1 VAEARSSLSNLVKCR
16 QAPSANYVALDLERF
31 VVPTR
36 DYVGDPKLSMTGH
49 AEAAVGG
56 PVAENIGPIGAENTI
71 RAAEAEAEAI
81 LNEARAQA
89 SEVLNEAK
97 EQGFRLGKEEG
108 AQEAKDEALKAAKA
122 DVASAVSALRK
133 ATSELGS
140 VREKALKDN
149 DTEMLGLV
157 LGVTRL
163 VLSREISTDKALILQ
178 QIRRAAE
185 ILGEADE
192 VIVKLHPLDLKVAQR
207 NVDDLV
213 PEGKSMKLSIVA
225 DKSVE
230 MGGCLLECDRGK
242 VDARIST
249 QLERIEAAFDEVI
262 EQTASAGQKAPI
274 AAEASTEFAA
284 RRIEEADSSA
294 TASAEA
300 DGA

>member
-1 VAEARSSLSNLVKCR
+1 LSNLVKCH
-16 QAPSANYVALDLERF
+16 QAPGANCVALDLEVF

-36 DYVGDPKLSMTGH
+36 DYIADPGVLGPERAEPVVECPISENVGSD
-49 AEAAVGG
+49 
-56 PVAENIGPIGAENTI
+56 GAENTV
-71 RAAEAEAEAI
+71 RAAEAKAEAI
-81 LNEARAQA
+81 LNEARARA

-108 AQEAKDEALKAAKA
+108 VQEAKDEALKAAKA
-122 DVASAVSALRK
+122 DVVSVVSALQK
-133 ATSELGS
+133 ATSELSS

-163 VLSREISTDKALILQ
+163 VLSREIKTDKALILQ

-192 VIVKLHPLDLKVAQR
+192 VTVKLHPLDLKVAQR
-207 NVDDLV
+207 NLDDLV

-230 MGGCLLECDRGK
+230 MGGCLLECLRGT

-249 QLERIEAAFDEVI
+249 QLERIEAAFEEVM
-262 EQTASAGQKAPI
+262 ETPDSAEENAPKGQ
-274 AAEASTEFAA
+274 
-284 RRIEEADSSA
+284 RRIEKADLSA
-294 TASAEA
+294 IAKAEA

>member
-1 VAEARSSLSNLVKCR
+1 MSNLVKCH
-16 QAPSANYVALDLERF
+16 QAHDAYCVALDLEVF
-31 VVPTR
+31 VVPTK
-36 DYVGDPKLSMTGH
+36 DH
-49 AEAAVGG
+49 VGG
-56 PVAENIGPIGAENTI
+56 PEASVMERAERLVEYQIGENVGSDSAEN
-71 RAAEAEAEAI
+71 AAQAAEAI
-81 LNEARAQA
+81 LNEARARA
-89 SEVLNEAK
+89 AEVLNEAK

-108 AQEAKDEALKAAKA
+108 VQEAKDEALKAAKA
-122 DVASAVSALRK
+122 DVASVVSALRK
-133 ATSELGS
+133 ATSELSS

-163 VLSREISTDKALILQ
+163 VLSREIKTDKALILQ

-192 VIVKLHPLDLKVAQR
+192 VTVKLHPLDLKVAQR
-207 NVDDLV
+207 NMDDLV
-213 PEGKSMKLSIVA
+213 PDGKSMKLSIVA

-249 QLERIEAAFDEVI
+249 QLERIEAAFDEVM
-262 EQTASAGQKAPI
+262 EPPLADHRRAASAGQKAPI
-274 AAEASTEFAA
+274 AAEAPTDFAA
-284 RRIEEADSSA
+284 RRTEEADVSA
-294 TASAEA
+294 IAKAEA

>member
-1 VAEARSSLSNLVKCR
+1 MSNLVKCH
-16 QAPSANYVALDLERF
+16 QAPGANCVALDLESF
-31 VVPTR
+31 IVPAIGAPER
-36 DYVGDPKLSMTGH
+36 PVKERGEP
-49 AEAAVGG
+49 AVEG
-56 PVAENIGPIGAENTI
+56 PVSENVGPNGAENIVQ
-71 RAAEAEAEAI
+71 AAEAEAEAI
-81 LNEARAQA
+81 FNEARARA
-89 SEVLNEAK
+89 SQVLNEAK

-108 AQEAKDEALKAAKA
+108 AQEAKDEAMSAAKG
-122 DVASAVSALRK
+122 DVASVVSALQK
-133 ATSELGS
+133 ATSELSS

-163 VLSREISTDKALILQ
+163 VLSREIKTDKALILQ

-192 VIVKLHPLDLKVAQR
+192 VTVKLHPLDLKVAQR
-207 NVDDLV
+207 NMDDLL

-249 QLERIEAAFDEVI
+249 QLERIEAAFDEVM
-262 EQTASAGQKAPI
+262 EQIASAGEEVP
-274 AAEASTEFAA
+274 TEFAA
-284 RRIEEADSSA
+284 RRIQEPDVSA
-294 TASAEA
+294 IAKVEA